1 MLAGGA
7 DVTARWKREDRIV
20 DKLVRL
26 PTLRLPQMQDVGGC
40 RVVLRSPQTELGEL
54 ADAIRARWTALAD
67 DDYVARPRETGYRA
81 RHLVLQHEGVAIEVQ
96 LRTFLQ
102 DAWAEAFETVQ
113 RTTDLAAHGSH
124 VRTELADFFR
134 DLSRVLARSE
144 GGTIPRDAAMH
155 DLLGL
160 FAAYRRTLQVLHWT
174 APPDPPPS

>member
-1 MLAGGA
+1 M
-7 DVTARWKREDRIV
+7 
-20 DKLVRL
+20 
-26 PTLRLPQMQDVGGC
+26 
-40 RVVLRSPQTELGEL
+40 
-54 ADAIRARWTALAD
+54 
-67 DDYVARPRETGYRA
+67 
-81 RHLVLQHEGVAIEVQ
+81 Q
-96 LRTFLQ
+96 LRTVLQ

-155 DLLGL
+155 DLPGL
-160 FAAYRRTLQVLHWT
+160 FVAYRRTLQVLHRT